1 MHKNYLPNPILI
13 LVKKLKQSLCA
24 RNFVEN
30 KIFLKDYQKALK
42 KLTLFFFLSSLPFNG
57 QNYEK

>member
-13 LVKKLKQSLCA
+13 LVKKLKQSWCA

-30 KIFLKDYQKALK
+30 KIFLKDDQKALK
-42 KLTLFFFLSSLPFNG
+42 KLTLFFLLSSLPFNG